1 MEDKRAQTLQAL
13 SSYIASQKELLART
27 HSDIERLHELQKK
40 ACSNPTTVVAKLAE
54 ELNDRS
60 FKLSALAE
68 DHAGAP
74 LHIDWSM
81 YDHHDPSP
89 FQNMACTA
97 RMTHDQRNTPYTRQ
111 HSELSDLQKY
121 VKEARQTILDP
132 IFQQLDLSWNPEVI
146 ETAQVHASHAEIKRN
161 LERDKIREL
170 KQRKITTSSGL
181 TVSSSRVPIGPG
193 VFIRRDVEDES
204 MDVDISLDDSAPLL
218 TKPTIII
225 PPLSVHTRKVSRVR
239 RPTVKIQMDGGGG
252 GGGDLDC
259 DNLASDPLPESRRK
273 PPNPKR
279 DLAPDPSAK
288 PSLGKRT
295 RGPGKP
301 KPETYN
307 QAWSVSEQHLLERLL
322 DEIPEGEK
330 NRWKKISQAMDNRRT
345 PRQVA
350 SRVQKYFEKLKRFG
364 IG

>member
-13 SSYIASQKELLART
+13 STYIASQKELLART

-40 ACSNPTTVVAKLAE
+40 ASSNPTTVVDKLAE
-54 ELNDRS
+54 EVGRS
-60 FKLSALAE
+60 SVLSSEFGSDLGKAE
-68 DHAGAP
+68 PELP
-74 LHIDWSM
+74 LHIDWST
-81 YDHHDPSP
+81 YDHH
-89 FQNMACTA
+89 
-97 RMTHDQRNTPYTRQ
+97 
-111 HSELSDLQKY
+111 
-121 VKEARQTILDP
+121 EARQTILDP

-146 ETAQVHASHAEIKRN
+146 EAPKVHASHAEIKRDF
-161 LERDKIREL
+161 ERDKIREL

-204 MDVDISLDDSAPLL
+204 MDVDISLDDTTPLL

-225 PPLSVHTRKVSRVR
+225 PPLTVLNRKASRVR
-239 RPTVKIQMDGGGG
+239 RPTSKIQMDGGG

-259 DNLASDPLPESRRK
+259 DNLASEPLPKPRRK
-273 PPNPKR
+273 PSSAKN
-279 DLAPDPSAK
+279 DLAPDPPAK
-288 PSLGKRT
+288 PSLGKRN
-295 RGPGKP
+295 RGSDKP

-330 NRWKKISQAMDNRRT
+330 NRWKKISLAMDNKRT

-364 IG
+364 VG

>member
-13 SSYIASQKELLART
+13 STYIASQKELLART

-40 ACSNPTTVVAKLAE
+40 ASSNPATVVDKLAE
-54 ELNDRS
+54 ELSDRS
-60 FKLSALAE
+60 FKLSGLAE
-68 DHAGAP
+68 DQAGAP
-74 LHIDWSM
+74 LHIDWST

-97 RMTHDQRNTPYTRQ
+97 RMTYDQRNIPHTKQ
-111 HSELSDLQKY
+111 NSELSYLQKY

-146 ETAQVHASHAEIKRN
+146 ETAKVHASHAEIKRDF
-161 LERDKIREL
+161 ERDKIREL

-204 MDVDISLDDSAPLL
+204 MDVDISLDDTTPLL

-225 PPLSVHTRKVSRVR
+225 PPLSVLNRKASRVR
-239 RPTVKIQMDGGGG
+239 RPTSKIQMDGGG

-259 DNLASDPLPESRRK
+259 DNLASEPLPKPRRK
-273 PPNPKR
+273 PSSAKN
-279 DLAPDPSAK
+279 DFAPDPPAK
-288 PSLGKRT
+288 PSLGKRN
-295 RGPGKP
+295 RGPDKP

-330 NRWKKISQAMDNRRT
+330 NRWKKISLAMDNKRT

-364 IG
+364 VG

>member
-1 MEDKRAQTLQAL
+1 MEDKRSQTLQAL
-13 SSYIASQKELLART
+13 STYIASQKELLART

-40 ACSNPTTVVAKLAE
+40 ACSNPRTVVDELAE
-54 ELNDRS
+54 ELSDRS
-60 FKLSALAE
+60 FKLSDLAQ
-68 DHAGAP
+68 DQAGAP
-74 LHIDWSM
+74 LHIDWST
-81 YDHHDPSP
+81 YDHHDPLP
-89 FQNMACTA
+89 FQNLACKA
-97 RMTHDQRNTPYTRQ
+97 RMTYDQRNTPHTKQ

-121 VKEARQTILDP
+121 VKEARQTVLDP
-132 IFQQLDLSWNPEVI
+132 IFQQLNLSWNPEVI
-146 ETAQVHASHAEIKRN
+146 ETAKIHASHAEIKRDF
-161 LERDKIREL
+161 ERDKIREL
-170 KQRKITTSSGL
+170 KQHKITTSSGL
-181 TVSSSRVPIGPG
+181 TVSSSRVPIGLG

-204 MDVDISLDDSAPLL
+204 MDVDISLDDTTPLL

-225 PPLSVHTRKVSRVR
+225 PRLSVLNHKASRVR
-239 RPTVKIQMDGGGG
+239 RSTAKIQIDGGG

-259 DNLASDPLPESRRK
+259 DNLASELLPKSRLN
-273 PPNPKR
+273 PPNAKNE
-279 DLAPDPSAK
+279 LAPDSPAK
-288 PSLGKRT
+288 SSLGKRT

-330 NRWKKISQAMDNRRT
+330 NRWKKISQAMDNKRT

-364 IG
+364 VG